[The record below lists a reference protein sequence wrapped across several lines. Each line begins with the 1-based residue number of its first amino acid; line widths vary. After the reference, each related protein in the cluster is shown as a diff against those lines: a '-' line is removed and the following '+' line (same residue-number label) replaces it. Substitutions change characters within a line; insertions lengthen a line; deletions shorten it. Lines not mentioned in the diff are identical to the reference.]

1 MSINE
6 SKSSNVVTQ
15 EAKVQNALAR
25 SAIYRFLFLCFFE
38 PSEKVFPVF
47 KSDEYLSD
55 VQEGMNDY
63 LTLNSFNGKA
73 TEMKENLLSLGN
85 RLKEK
90 SFEDLSSEYREVL
103 ETFTAAKECPM
114 YETLYGSTDAF
125 QLTQDTQELAD
136 IGGFYRAFDLKLS
149 DDIKE
154 RYDHIGIELEFMH
167 FLTYKE
173 AYALENH
180 GEEQLK
186 ICTDAE
192 KKFLKSHLARWVPLF
207 TMLVNKRAK
216 KDDAYLGIAADL
228 LREFI
233 SFETKLL
240 KVKVEE
246 ATELNAEALKQA
258 DFQCG
263 PGLCEGEAVSKSASE

>member
-1 MSINE
+1 MSVNE
-6 SKSSNVVTQ
+6 LKSNVEGQ

-25 SAIYRFLFLCFFE
+25 SAIYQFLSLCFFE
-38 PSEKVFPVF
+38 PSERVFPVF

-63 LTLNSFNGKA
+63 LTLNSFNGKTA
-73 TEMKENLLSLGN
+73 EMKENLLSLGN

-90 SFEDLSSEYREVL
+90 SFEDLSSEYRKVVG
-103 ETFTAAKECPM
+103 TFTAAKECPI
-114 YETLYGSTDAF
+114 YETLYGSADTF
-125 QLTQDTQELAD
+125 QLTQDMQELAD

-186 ICTDAE
+186 ICTNAE

-207 TMLVNKRAK
+207 TKLVNKRTK
-216 KDDAYLGIAADL
+216 KDNAYLGIAADL

-246 ATELNAEALKQA
+246 ATELNAEAMKQA

-263 PGLCEGEAVSKSASE
+263 PGVCEAEPDAKR